1 MQTYLKTKPVW
12 IQLLLFIGMALGILM
27 VVFLLGG
34 ALLSKFTGISMLQMS
49 DTARWDYDN
58 PNTLVMVR
66 GMMLLQFVGMFLVP
80 SLLFAYFSDPA
91 PLQYVGLKNPVW
103 PGFWIIGIL
112 AMMLAIPLVEYL
124 GLLNRSLPFGTN
136 TRLLIERMEAEAART
151 IQFML
156 GRHTTTDLIL
166 NLIFI
171 AAFAGIGEELFF
183 RSIIQRLLIKGTRS
197 PWLGI
202 LLAAFAFS
210 FFHFQF
216 YGFLPRFFL
225 GVLLGAI
232 YWYSG
237 SLFTAIL
244 AHFLYDAVIIVVL
257 HFHPQYA
264 ESTTGFLNP
273 QQLPWLALASAA
285 LVTAC
290 IVWMRKMSSITYEA
304 VYADDEEDFIPPRN
318 LDY

>member
-12 IQLLLFIGMALGILM
+12 VQLLLFVGMAFGILM
-27 VVFLLGG
+27 VIFLLGG
-34 ALLSKFTGISMLQMS
+34 TLLSQFTGISIMQMG
-49 DTARWDYDN
+49 DTARWDYNN

-66 GMMLLQFVGMFLVP
+66 GMMLLQFVGLFLVP
-80 SLLFAYFSDPA
+80 SLLFAYFSDPY
-91 PLQYVGLKNPVW
+91 PKDYIGLKNPVSPW
-103 PGFWIIGIL
+103 YWIVGIL

-124 GLLNRSLPFGTN
+124 GLLNRNFPFGVQ
-136 TRLLIERMEAEAART
+136 TRLLIEKMEAEAART
-151 IQFML
+151 LQFVL
-156 GRHTTTDLIL
+156 GRHTTSDLAL
-166 NLIFI
+166 NLVFI
-171 AAFAGIGEELFF
+171 AAFAGLGEELFF
-183 RSIIQRLLIKGTRS
+183 RGIIQRLLIKSTRS

-216 YGFLPRFFL
+216 YGFLPRLFL
-225 GVLLGAI
+225 GVLLGAV

-237 SLFTAIL
+237 SLWTAIL

-264 ESTTGFLNP
+264 DSSGFLNP
-273 QQLPWLALASAA
+273 QQLPWLALASAV

-290 IVWMRKMSSITYEA
+290 ILWMKRASTISYDA
-304 VYADDEEDFIPPRN
+304 VYAEEDELAPPTN
-318 LDY
+318 MVN

>member
-12 IQLLLFIGMALGILM
+12 VQLLLFLGMAFGILM
-27 VVFLLGG
+27 VVFLLGSM
-34 ALLSKFTGISMLQMS
+34 LLGKITGISFMEMGAS
-49 DTARWDYDN
+49 ARWDFDN

-66 GMMLLQFVGMFLVP
+66 GMMLLQFLGLFLIP
-80 SLLFAYFSDPA
+80 SLLFAYFSDPH
-91 PLQYVGLKNPVW
+91 PRPYIGLKNPVN
-103 PGFWIIGIL
+103 PGFWIVGIL

-124 GLLNRSLPFGTN
+124 GLLNRQLPFGTG
-136 TRLLIERMEAEAART
+136 TRLLIEKMEAEAART
-151 IQFML
+151 LQFLL
-156 GRHTTTDLIL
+156 GRHTTKDLVI

-183 RSIIQRLLIKGTRS
+183 RGILQRLIIRGTRN

-202 LLAAFAFS
+202 VITALAFS

-216 YGFLPRFFL
+216 FGFFPRFFL
-225 GVLLGAI
+225 GLLLGAV

-237 SLFTAIL
+237 SLWTAIL

-264 ESTTGFLNP
+264 ESTTGFLAP
-273 QQLPWLALASAA
+273 AQLPWLALGSAL

-290 IVWMRKMSSITYEA
+290 VWWMQHKSTISYSA
-304 VYADDEEDFIPPRN
+304 VYAGEQGDGALNDNHTD
-318 LDY
+318 

>member
-12 IQLLLFIGMALGILM
+12 VQLLLFMGMAFGMLFVI
-27 VVFLLGG
+27 FLLGG
-34 ALLSKFTGISMLQMS
+34 ALLSQLTGISLIQMS
-49 DTARWDYDN
+49 DTAKWDYNN

-66 GMMLLQFVGMFLVP
+66 GMMLLQFLGLFLIP
-80 SLLFAYFSDPA
+80 SLLFAYFSDPH
-91 PLQYVGLKNPVW
+91 PLPYIGLKRPVS

-124 GLLNRSLPFGTN
+124 GVLNRQAPFGVS
-136 TRLLIERMEAEAART
+136 TRLLIEQMEAEAART
-151 IQFML
+151 LQFLL
-156 GRHTTTDLIL
+156 GRHSTKDLLL

-183 RSIIQRLLIKGTRS
+183 RGIVQRLLIRSTRNA
-197 PWLGI
+197 WIGI
-202 LLAAFAFS
+202 ALTAFIFS
-210 FFHFQF
+210 FLHFQF
-216 YGFLPRFFL
+216 YGLLPRLFL
-225 GVLLGAI
+225 GVLLGAV

-237 SLFTAIL
+237 SLWTAIL

-264 ESTTGFLNP
+264 ESTTGLLNP
-273 QQLPWLALASAA
+273 AQLPWLALGSAV

-290 IVWMRKMSSITYEA
+290 LLWMKQKSTISYDA
-304 VYADDEEDFIPPRN
+304 VYAGETPDTSPNDAT
-318 LDY
+318 Y

>member
-12 IQLLLFIGMALGILM
+12 VQLLLFLGMAFGILM
-27 VVFLLGG
+27 AVFLLGG
-34 ALLSKFTGISMLQMS
+34 MLLSQFTNISLLQMG
-49 DTARWDYDN
+49 DPAHWDMDN

-66 GMMLLQFVGMFLVP
+66 GMMLLQFMGLFLIP
-80 SLLFAYFSDPA
+80 SLLFAYFSDPT
-91 PLQYVGLKNPVW
+91 PLPYVGLKNPVR

-124 GLLNRSLPFGTN
+124 GLLNRQAPFSPA
-136 TRLLIERMEAEAART
+136 TRAWIEQMEAQAART
-151 IQFML
+151 LQFVL
-156 GRHTTTDLIL
+156 GRHTTKDLFI

-183 RSIIQRLLIKGTRS
+183 RGIIQRLLIRATRS
-197 PWLGI
+197 PWAGI

-225 GVLLGAI
+225 GVLLGAV

-237 SLFTAIL
+237 SLWTAML
-244 AHFLYDAVIIVVL
+244 AHFLYDGVILVVL

-264 ESTTGFLNP
+264 DSTTSFLN
-273 QQLPWLALASAA
+273 QAYLPWLALGSAV
-285 LVTAC
+285 LVTGC
-290 IVWMRKMSSITYEA
+290 MLWMKHTSTISYVA
-304 VYADDEEDFIPPRN
+304 VYAADEETDTLSNDPT
-318 LDY
+318 Y